1 MANILHQKNRE
12 KFECNFCH
20 FKCSK
25 KGDFHDI
32 FPQQNIKKMK
42 WLTKYR
48 HIFTSITSHDKY
60 VCECGREYKHR
71 SSLSKH
77 RNNCIYLFKNNL
89 INMDI
94 SNNINNLNELNDPNI
109 DNVDNVKN
117 PNIHNL
123 NLNNLNNLNNK
134 IISKKDERDDV
145 SKDLIV
151 KVLQENSDIKEI
163 LVKQY
168 ETMQNQQRALE
179 NQQQQL
185 QELIPK
191 VGNNTVNNVKQKF
204 NINIFLNE
212 KCRDAINIDDF
223 IKQINISLDNLELTK
238 SKGLSE
244 GLSNLLIENISKL
257 SVYER
262 PLHCTDSKRET
273 LYIKDNNVWE
283 KDEDKSKFKSILNDL
298 SKIQYKNV
306 KQWIDANPDYM
317 DNPDKQEYFID
328 LVRRCSSSLVNVD
341 SKIIKK
347 VCNNINIRDE
357 FNDD

>member
-1 MANILHQKNRE
+1 MANILHQKNDPYFVC
-12 KFECNFCH
+12 KKCDFI
-20 FKCSK
+20 CSK
-25 KGDFHDI
+25 KGDY
-32 FPQQNIKKMK
+32 N
-42 WLTKYR
+42 R
-48 HIFTSITSHDKY
+48 HISTSKHKKNEMANNLSSHFTSITSNDKY

-77 RNNCIYLFKNNL
+77 RQKCVFL
-89 INMDI
+89 IKQ
-94 SNNINNLNELNDPNI
+94 NIN
-109 DNVDNVKN
+109 DNVKQCS
-117 PNIHNL
+117 ITATSSYTSCI
-123 NLNNLNNLNNK
+123 K
-134 IISKKDERDDV
+134 EEKDDL

-151 KVLQENSDIKEI
+151 KVLQENSNIKDI

-179 NQQQQL
+179 NQHQQL

-191 VGNNTVNNVKQKF
+191 VGNNNTVNNVKQKF

-212 KCRDAINIDDF
+212 QCRDALNIDDF
-223 IKQINISLDNLELTK
+223 IKQINISLDSLEVTK
-238 SKGLSE
+238 TKGLGE
-244 GLSNLLIENISKL
+244 GLSNLLIENINKL

-283 KDEDKSKFKSILNDL
+283 KDDGKTKIKSKLKDL

-317 DNPDKQEYFID
+317 DNPEKQEYFID
-328 LVRRCSSSLVNVD
+328 LVRRCSSNLEEID
-341 SKIIKK
+341 SKVIKK
-347 VCNNINIRDE
+347 VCNNVNLRDNIL
-357 FNDD
+357 DD

>member
-1 MANILHQKNRE
+1 MANILHQKNSGF
-12 KFECNFCH
+12 FECDFCN

-25 KGDFHDI
+25 KGDYTRHLTTAKHKKNEMA
-32 FPQQNIKKMK
+32 NI
-42 WLTKYR
+42 LSSQ
-48 HIFTSITSHDKY
+48 ITSFTSHDKY

-77 RNNCIYLFKNNL
+77 RNSCIFLFKNNL
-89 INMDI
+89 NDTDI
-94 SNNINNLNELNDPNI
+94 SCVTKP
-109 DNVDNVKN
+109 DNS
-117 PNIHNL
+117 IL
-123 NLNNLNNLNNK
+123 
-134 IISKKDERDDV
+134 SKKDERDDV

-163 LVKQY
+163 LVKQF

-179 NQQQQL
+179 NQHQQL

-191 VGNNTVNNVKQKF
+191 VGNNNTVNNVKQKF

-283 KDEDKSKFKSILNDL
+283 KDEDKSKIKSILKDL
-298 SKIQYKNV
+298 SNIQYKNV

-328 LVRRCSSSLVNVD
+328 LVRRCSSSLDSVD
-341 SKIIKK
+341 NKIIKR
-347 VCNNINIRDE
+347 VCNNVNIRED

>member
-1 MANILHQKNRE
+1 MANILHQNNCGF
-12 KFECNFCH
+12 FECKFCN

-25 KGDFHDI
+25 KGDYTRHLTTAKHKKNEMA
-32 FPQQNIKKMK
+32 NI
-42 WLTKYR
+42 LSSQ
-48 HIFTSITSHDKY
+48 ITSITSHDKF

-77 RNNCIYLFKNNL
+77 RNSCIFLFKNNL
-89 INMDI
+89 NETDI
-94 SNNINNLNELNDPNI
+94 SSVTKT
-109 DNVDNVKN
+109 DNT
-117 PNIHNL
+117 
-123 NLNNLNNLNNK
+123 

-163 LVKQY
+163 LVKQF
-168 ETMQNQQRALE
+168 ETMQSQQRALE
-179 NQQQQL
+179 NQHQQL

-191 VGNNTVNNVKQKF
+191 VGNNNTVNNVKQKF

-238 SKGLSE
+238 NKGLSE
-244 GLSNLLIENISKL
+244 GLSNLLIENINKL

-283 KDEDKSKFKSILNDL
+283 KDEDKSKIKSKLKDL
-298 SKIQYKNV
+298 SNIQYKNV

-328 LVRRCSSSLVNVD
+328 LVRRCSSNLEEVD
-341 SKIIKK
+341 NKVIKR
-347 VCNNINIRDE
+347 VCNNVNLRDD